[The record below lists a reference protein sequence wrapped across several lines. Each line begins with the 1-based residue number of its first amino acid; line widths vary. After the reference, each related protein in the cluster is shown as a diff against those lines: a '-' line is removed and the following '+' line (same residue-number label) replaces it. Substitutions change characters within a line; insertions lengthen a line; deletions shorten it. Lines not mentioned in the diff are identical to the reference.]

1 MSHPIHATSLVPDHQ
16 TTSPHRRPL
25 APSRI
30 STDMLCPRIRGDI
43 RVRAGGSTGCGRLGA
58 CASSQRYPSLRGW
71 CSAVGVIVV
80 YLELWRPL
88 EFFGGITSN
97 PNSPLSHTSMIWN
110 PRRRHHP
117 VKLGDI
123 YHGTYEKLGY
133 GTYSTVWLARGHH
146 RRLTKTNPAIFA
158 WSHDACICG
167 LLLFL
172 VTIRMNKGN
181 GRNIQA
187 ACLLKSFG

>member
-1 MSHPIHATSLVPDHQ
+1 MPHPIHATSLVPDHQ
-16 TTSPHRRPL
+16 TTSPHRRPQL

-30 STDMLCPRIRGDI
+30 STDVLCPRIRGGDI
-43 RVRAGGSTGCGRLGA
+43 RLRAGGSTGCGRLGA

-71 CSAVGVIVV
+71 CSAVGVIVA

-88 EFFGGITSN
+88 WVFWVQQAIPTHRY
-97 PNSPLSHTSMIWN
+97 HTSMIWN

-123 YHGTYEKLGY
+123 YHDTYEKLGY

-158 WSHDACICG
+158 
-167 LLLFL
+167 
-172 VTIRMNKGN
+172 
-181 GRNIQA
+181 
-187 ACLLKSFG
+187 